1 MLALSDQED
10 ELDNNETESSSVA
23 GTCTTI
29 SRATSLQH
37 PTAPTVSHNIN
48 INYRHCYTV
57 EKKDGE
63 EIDIP
68 ALLQSLAHHTT
79 VQSPSKDLQSSQAAP
94 SRSLSSVKP
103 KSKTLFLTDFKKTIT
118 FTALNISDPPHLKY
132 SDDLDQLPVDWESSS
147 YLRIKGVPIPLKYW
161 AEVYR
166 WAKLKQW
173 SILKDTW
180 TNWKVRSLILW
191 QRYRNYRISYLFP
204 FISSQF

>member
-1 MLALSDQED
+1 MLALPDQED
-10 ELDNNETESSSVA
+10 ELDNNDSESGSVA

-29 SRATSLQH
+29 SRGTGLQR
-37 PTAPTVSHNIN
+37 PITPTVSHNIN

-57 EKKDGE
+57 EKKDGG

-68 ALLQSLAHHTT
+68 ALLQSLAHHTA
-79 VQSPSKDLQSSQAAP
+79 VQSPSRDLQSSKAAS
-94 SRSLSSVKP
+94 SRSLSPVKP

-118 FTALNISDPPHLKY
+118 FTALDISDPPHLKY
-132 SDDLDQLPVDWESSS
+132 SDDLDQLSVDWESSS

-166 WAKLKQW
+166 WAKPEQW

-180 TNWKVRSLILW
+180 TNWKVRPSISW
-191 QRYRNYRISYLFP
+191 QRSRHDRIACPIAFTSF
-204 FISSQF
+204 QF